1 MTHTLRDGNA
11 SPEDYT
17 FHYQL
22 YPKDIPY
29 YHEKLVELVRA
40 QFESLLNLALV
51 FEKQKEVRPDSFSL
65 LNDNKTRRELFN
77 QRSNHTSNNDVL
89 DLTCDNMS
97 LYEPRIDFIRQQLQN
112 LLSVVELEKDGQVV
126 AVDGFRLKNL
136 NDWLVPSSRDPSG
149 IAAHLATKCN
159 CDCNFC
165 YLKGNPPSVVL
176 EQPRRSAE
184 DEYHEAMTRVKYW
197 SPRAGRALFPNLG
210 GIYEVLS
217 HPGCLSVLQALREKS
232 DKPFRLT
239 TNGESLTPDLVV
251 NLTDLRPLYLY
262 VSLNSSSPQR
272 RRLLMRSKHPQVA
285 IDSLQL
291 LRGNGIPYA
300 VVIVPWPVAGID
312 EMLDDLSQTVAFAD
326 AHEAHLVQI
335 NLPGYS
341 QHFSEQKLFDLDDVW
356 GATLSRVRELRKELP
371 TPIVAMPTL
380 YEENRYEDRKN
391 LPHVIGIV
399 RNSPAASCGLKQG
412 DLIVRVNEL
421 NIRSRPQARDI
432 LSAVRQGQR
441 TTVDLVVRRGDY
453 NLNLVMDLNDH
464 EYPYSVA
471 TDNHLGIILLGTG
484 LRVSDIERMRDIVEA
499 RKVKHVLFLSS
510 MLVKPTL
517 EQCLNDTHLLSN
529 PNWRVDIEI
538 PRNRFFGGNV
548 FMGDLL
554 VAEDFIQHIR
564 EYVDNQGVTP
574 ELVIIPSTPFS
585 LGQWGRDLTG
595 RSYLDIERNVGIPVK
610 LLECDPILD

>member
-1 MTHTLRDGNA
+1 MTDMHHEGDA
-11 SPEDYT
+11 VPEDYA
-17 FHYQL
+17 FRYRL
-22 YPKDIPY
+22 YPKGNFY
-29 YHEKLVELVRA
+29 HHEKLVELIRA
-40 QFESLLNLALV
+40 EFESLLNLTRI
-51 FEKQKEVRPDSFSL
+51 FEKQTEVRPDSFRL
-65 LNDNKTRRELFN
+65 LNDNKTCRELFK
-77 QRSNHTSNNDVL
+77 QRSNYTSDNEVI
-89 DLTCDNMS
+89 DLTCDNTS

-126 AVDGFRLKNL
+126 EVDGFRLKNL

-149 IAAHLATKCN
+149 IAVHLATKCN

-176 EQPRRSAE
+176 KQPRRPAE
-184 DEYHEAMTRVKYW
+184 DELHEAMTRVKYW

-217 HPGCLSVLQALREKS
+217 HPGCISVLQALREKS

-239 TNGESLTPDLVV
+239 TNGESLNSEMVAKLDG
-251 NLTDLRPLYLY
+251 LRPLYLY

-272 RRLLMRSKHPQVA
+272 RRLLMRSKRPRVA
-285 IDSLQL
+285 IDSLQI
-291 LRGNGIPYA
+291 LREYSIPYA
-300 VVIVPWPVAGID
+300 VVIVPWPVDGID

-326 AHEAHLVQI
+326 DHGSHLVQI

-341 QHFSEQKLFDLDDVW
+341 QYFSEQKLFDLDDVW
-356 GATLSRVRELRKELP
+356 SATLSCIGKLRKEFS
-371 TPIVAMPTL
+371 TPIIAMPTL
-380 YEENRYEDRKN
+380 YEENFYQDRKN
-391 LPHVIGIV
+391 LPYVVGIV
-399 RNSPAASCGLKQG
+399 RNSPAASCGLRQG
-412 DLIVRVNEL
+412 DLIVRLNEL
-421 NIRSRPQARDI
+421 NVRNRPQARDI
-432 LSAVRQGQR
+432 LSNIRRGQR
-441 TTVDLVVRRGDY
+441 TMVDLVVQRGDSEF
-453 NLNLVMDLNDH
+453 NLVINLDNH
-464 EYPYSVA
+464 EYPYSVD

-484 LRVSDIERMRDIVEA
+484 LRVSDIERMRDIIEA

-510 MLVKPTL
+510 RLVKPTL

-538 PRNRFFGGNV
+538 PRNRFFGGNI

-554 VAEDFIQHIR
+554 VVEDFIQHIR
-564 EYVDNQGVTP
+564 EYIENQGVMP

-585 LGQWGRDLTG
+585 LGQWGRDITG
-595 RSYLDIERNVGIPVK
+595 RPYLDIERNVGIPVE